1 MRDVDK
7 PENTTRVNPVGTGVA
22 FPTTDLKVGDNMYW
36 RNWNGGNEYILYY
49 HGKTDTKA
57 AGDIGADICRLPDET
72 LSECA
77 VVLDVR

>member
-49 HGKTDTKA
+49 HGKQIQKQRE
-57 AGDIGADICRLPDET
+57 I
-72 LSECA
+72 SEIRHLQ
-77 VVLDVR
+77 VTR